1 MLAFTMGYPS
11 GGFWPTM
18 LICCI
23 KVYHAWL
30 VKGARPVL
38 EGFVVILHEGTF
50 EQELSITASGLGVL
64 FA

>member
-1 MLAFTMGYPS
+1 
-11 GGFWPTM
+11 M